1 MSSWGDNEKKLWNTS
16 ETLREFEKQT
26 AERAV
31 KLAEALQKSAVSPAL
46 QDLKGIADAATKAQT
61 AIQNVK
67 KELKS
72 YSDDGEVSENDPS
85 DESIELPEK
94 EKQEELVKEL
104 QSMAQE
110 AIDLGNVKLA
120 YKIERTIDEILGR

>member
-72 YSDDGEVSENDPS
+72 YSDDGEVSEDS
-85 DESIELPEK
+85 SEESIELPEK
-94 EKQEELVKEL
+94 EKQDELVREL
-104 QSMAQE
+104 QSTAQE
-110 AIDLGNVKLA
+110 AIELGNVKLA

>member
-72 YSDDGEVSENDPS
+72 YSDDGEVSEDS
-85 DESIELPEK
+85 SEESIELPEK
-94 EKQEELVKEL
+94 EKQDELVREL

-110 AIDLGNVKLA
+110 AIELGNVKLA